1 MVAIGRYN
9 TLSVIKQKEFGVYL
23 DGENLGEIL
32 LPARHVPDDC
42 KVGDTLEVF
51 VYLDSED
58 FLIATTDKPLAQVG
72 DFVLLRCAD
81 VTPVGAF
88 LDWGLPKQLLVPFS
102 EQPVR
107 MQKDKSYL
115 VYIYLDNITNRIV
128 ATTKLDRFLDRTPA
142 EYKEGEAVELTI
154 ANRTDLGIKAVV
166 NGTHWGLI
174 HQSDLFRRLHF
185 GQNLQG
191 YIKQIRPD
199 GKLDLCLDK
208 PGYGK
213 VSGLA
218 GQVLERLKAEGGYMA
233 VNDKTDPQVITRLF
247 GSSKKAFKMAIG
259 TLYKQRLIDISPDGI
274 RLIDGD

>member
-1 MVAIGRYN
+1 MVETGRYN
-9 TLSVIKQKEFGVYL
+9 SLRVIKEKEFGVYL

-32 LPARHVPDDC
+32 LPARYVPDNC
-42 KVGDTLEVF
+42 KVGDVLDVF

-58 FLIATTDKPLAQVG
+58 YLIATTDKPLAQVG

-107 MQKDKSYL
+107 LQKDKSYL
-115 VYIYLDNITNRIV
+115 VHIYLDNITNRIV
-128 ATTKLDRFLDRTPA
+128 ATTKLDRFLDKSPA
-142 EYKEGEAVELTI
+142 QFTAGEAVDLTI
-154 ANRTDLGIKAVV
+154 ANRTDLGIKAIV

-174 HQSDLFRRLHF
+174 HQSDLFKRLHF
-185 GQNLQG
+185 GQKLQG
-191 YIKQIRPD
+191 YIKQCRPD

-213 VSGLA
+213 ISGLA

-259 TLYKQRLIDISPDGI
+259 TLYKQRLIDISADGI
-274 RLIDGD
+274 RLTDAD

>member
-1 MVAIGRYN
+1 MVETGRYN
-9 TLSVIKQKEFGVYL
+9 SLRVIKEKEFGVYL

-32 LPARHVPDDC
+32 LPARYVPDNC
-42 KVGDTLEVF
+42 KVGDVLDVF

-58 FLIATTDKPLAQVG
+58 YLIATTDKPLAQVG

-115 VYIYLDNITNRIV
+115 VHIYLDNITNRIV
-128 ATTKLDRFLDRTPA
+128 ATTKLDRFLDKSPA
-142 EYKEGEAVELTI
+142 QFTAGEAVDLTI
-154 ANRTDLGIKAVV
+154 ANRTDLGIKAIV

-174 HQSDLFRRLHF
+174 HQSDLFKRLHF
-185 GQNLQG
+185 GQKLQG
-191 YIKQIRPD
+191 YIKQCRPD

-213 VSGLA
+213 ISGLA

-259 TLYKQRLIDISPDGI
+259 TLYKQRLIDISADGI
-274 RLIDGD
+274 RLTDAD

>member
-1 MVAIGRYN
+1 MVATGRYN

-128 ATTKLDRFLDRTPA
+128 ATTKLDRFLDRVPA
-142 EYKEGEAVELTI
+142 EYKEGESVELTI

-259 TLYKQRLIDISPDGI
+259 TLYKQRLIEISPDGI
-274 RLIDGD
+274 RLVEDA

>member
-1 MVAIGRYN
+1 MVATGRYN

-32 LPARHVPDDC
+32 LPARYVPDNC
-42 KVGDTLEVF
+42 KLGDTLEVF

-128 ATTKLDRFLDRTPA
+128 ATTKLDRFLDKTPA
-142 EYKEGEAVELTI
+142 EYKEGETVDLTI

-185 GQNLQG
+185 GQSLQG

-274 RLIDGD
+274 RLIDGN

>member
-1 MVAIGRYN
+1 MVATGRYN

-32 LPARHVPDDC
+32 LPARYVPDNC
-42 KVGDTLEVF
+42 QIGDRLDVF

-58 FLIATTDKPLAQVG
+58 YLIATTDKPLAQVG

-115 VYIYLDNITNRIV
+115 VHIYLDNITNRIV
-128 ATTKLDRFLDRTPA
+128 ASTKLDRFLDKEPA
-142 EYKEGEAVELTI
+142 TFKDGDAVELTI
-154 ANRTDLGIKAVV
+154 ANRTDLGVKAVV

-185 GQNLQG
+185 GQKQQG
-191 YIKQIRPD
+191 YIKHARPD

-213 VSGLA
+213 ISGLA

-259 TLYKQRLIDISPDGI
+259 TLYKQRLIEINADGI
-274 RLIDGD
+274 RLTETD